1 MKNQVYNGPFGK
13 LLRTIGF
20 LAVLVGSLYLA
31 TKMVLDP
38 GNAELPLIGN
48 LTEFANL
55 VNDQLTNVTFLNET
69 AYVFLILSGG
79 FILLTWVLRNG
90 LILRV
95 LLTVLLA
102 VNFIFAAATGDTFL
116 AQMAVISPDW
126 LIELL
131 QSIDSIYDEVVA
143 LSDYL
148 IPGVALASAFF
159 LWVLFAY
166 KKPGRLSTFVL
177 RMGTTSLFV
186 AILMN
191 FVANA
196 FMTSLLDLEIFMT
209 VMVALYLVTYLL
221 FLLGSALG
229 VLGFTRK

>member
-55 VNDQLTNVTFLNET
+55 VNDQLANVTFLNET

-79 FILLTWVLRNG
+79 FILLTWVLRKG

-143 LSDYL
+143 LSDYV

-196 FMTSLLDLEIFMT
+196 FVTSLLDLEIFMT

-221 FLLGSALG
+221 FLLGSVLG

>member
-79 FILLTWVLRNG
+79 FILLTWVLRKG